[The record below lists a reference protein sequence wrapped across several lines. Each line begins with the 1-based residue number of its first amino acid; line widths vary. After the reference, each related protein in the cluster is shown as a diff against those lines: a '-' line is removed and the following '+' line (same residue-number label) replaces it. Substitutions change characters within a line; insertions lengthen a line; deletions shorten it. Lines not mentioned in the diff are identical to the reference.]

1 MPDAAVMHAP
11 PADGYIV
18 EVGGQF
24 VSEYG
29 TLTAALR
36 AGLELK
42 NRDAKA
48 KVKVYDARERAQA

>member
-1 MPDAAVMHAP
+1 MHNAAVTQHPAP
-11 PADGYIV
+11 EGYIV
-18 EVGGQF
+18 EVGGRF

-42 NRDAKA
+42 HRDAQA
-48 KVKVYDARERAQA
+48 QVKVYDTKERA

>member
-1 MPDAAVMHAP
+1 MQDAAVTHS
-11 PADGYIV
+11 PAHEGYVV
-18 EVGGQF
+18 EVGGRF

-42 NRDAKA
+42 NRDIHA
-48 KVKVYDARERAQA
+48 KVKVYDAKERL